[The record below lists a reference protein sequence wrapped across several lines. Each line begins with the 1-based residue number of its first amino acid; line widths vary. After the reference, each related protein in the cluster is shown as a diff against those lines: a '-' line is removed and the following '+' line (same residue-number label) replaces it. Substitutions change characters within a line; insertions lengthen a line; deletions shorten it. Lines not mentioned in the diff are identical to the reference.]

1 MILSDMTMVDRLS
14 SRGFMV
20 TVRTDAAVRATDAQ
34 GKGAVLLSGSTS
46 LANIMTNL
54 AQAPDLEV
62 PLLAMDENLEP
73 FLNLTAAPDTDH
85 GTTNGTQVAIL
96 DDADDDLTGGLEGTV
111 TIFNVEFNISWGVPG
126 PEAERV
132 ATVVGN
138 DDQVAMFV
146 YDEGDEMANDEEAPA
161 KRAFFFVRDSPT
173 ANLMTEDALEVVRC
187 DRRLPRRSVSR
198 RVNAARDR
206 SRPDANF
213 FPAPGRGRMHLFSMA
228 QLNAQSKRAAPAEA
242 ERPEEIDPPPE
253 ADLRATIALS
263 PEALAALIDEVKRA
277 QADAGPSPDEALEAA
292 GSDEADAEELTS
304 RLSAEVRRPPL
315 AKRPGGE

>member
-1 MILSDMTMVDRLS
+1 VLNTGSMKHSGFRAPLLFLLLAACSPASVKPIDRGIGAVPMRDASAPRDGSGAGATGGAGGTGGPSGTAGAAARPVDARRPDLASPPPAPPPPPVRPPPPDAAPPPDAGLANKTILFVTGSMGMILSDMTMVDRMS
-14 SRGFMV
+14 GRGFMV
-20 TVRTDAAVRATDAQ
+20 TVRTDTAVRATDAQ

-96 DDADDDLTGGLEGTV
+96 NNADDDLTGGLEGTV

-138 DDQVAMFV
+138 DDEVAMFV

-173 ANLMTEDALEVVRC
+173 ANLMTEDALK
-187 DRRLPRRSVSR
+187 LF
-198 RVNAARDR
+198 
-206 SRPDANF
+206 DAIVDF
-213 FPAPGRGRMHLFSMA
+213 LV
-228 QLNAQSKRAAPAEA
+228 
-242 ERPEEIDPPPE
+242 DP
-253 ADLRATIALS
+253 
-263 PEALAALIDEVKRA
+263 
-277 QADAGPSPDEALEAA
+277 
-292 GSDEADAEELTS
+292 
-304 RLSAEVRRPPL
+304 
-315 AKRPGGE
+315 